1 MAFLAGIF
9 IGFMCGL
16 IVAGLCA
23 SASKPEPKQ
32 EIYDWSDH

>member
-1 MAFLAGIF
+1 MAFLAGIV

-23 SASKPEPKQ
+23 SASKPEP
-32 EIYDWSDH
+32 DRFFGGD